1 MIGAAREGL
10 SMRRFRRLP
19 VLAWLAWAVLAS
31 ASVGFARETGA
42 PVRLLAPQAG
52 ARLAAGAMA
61 ELEWAPGSGLARL
74 PAVEE
79 WEAFLSLDG
88 GATYPVRITPHLD
101 QDLRRV
107 RFQVPPVPTP
117 DARILLRFGDERH
130 ETAFELPGS
139 FAIAASP
146 VLESAL
152 TFSNRA
158 ASRGE
163 PALPG
168 RAGAVVWVEGSRRGG
183 GLRQVVATAPPGLRE
198 RLAPPEA
205 RGEAAVLVSGPAP
218 SQFPDPLPAG
228 LPGAAPPPGGRRT
241 ALARSGTSPFR
252 SSDILLLI
260 QRQNE

>member
-1 MIGAAREGL
+1 
-10 SMRRFRRLP
+10 MRRSSHLLVLP
-19 VLAWLAWAVLAS
+19 WLAWAVLAF
-31 ASVGFARETGA
+31 AATGFARETGA

-52 ARLAAGAMA
+52 ATLAAGSTA
-61 ELEWAPGSGLARL
+61 ELEWAPDAGFARF

-88 GATYPVRITPHLD
+88 GATYSLRITPHLD

-130 ETAFELPGS
+130 ETALELPGG

-146 VLESAL
+146 GLESAL
-152 TFSNRA
+152 TFSRRA
-158 ASRGE
+158 ASAGE

-168 RAGAVVWVEGSRRGG
+168 RAGVAAWIEGSRRGG
-183 GLRQVVATAPPGLRE
+183 GLRQVVAEAPPGLRE
-198 RLAPPEA
+198 RLAPPETH
-205 RGEAAVLVSGPAP
+205 GETAVLVSGPAP
-218 SQFPDPLPAG
+218 SPSPDPLPADRD
-228 LPGAAPPPGGRRT
+228 GAAPPPDGRRT
-241 ALARSGTSPFR
+241 ALARSGTSPPR